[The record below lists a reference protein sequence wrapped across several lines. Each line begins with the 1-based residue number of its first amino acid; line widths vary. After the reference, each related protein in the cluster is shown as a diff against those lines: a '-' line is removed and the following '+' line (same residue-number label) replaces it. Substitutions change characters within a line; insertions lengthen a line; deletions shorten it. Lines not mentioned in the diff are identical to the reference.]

1 MSNGWDIET
10 WREGNSPCT
19 CPARHWARSF
29 IYILPIHHF
38 LSSLQQYC
46 KVGLFP
52 PRLQNPES
60 LGCNSCKQ
68 WKQCLLME
76 AKRNF
81 SGKNGMVYRIEGKTG
96 EPGFSED
103 GEQRWP
109 PSIVIRGGE
118 NRLPSSWTV
127 FMMGDGVAWRKWTH
141 HYQTNR
147 QWVLDKH
154 KQDQTLTG
162 HGSNLLLCRGSESSG
177 VDTWQQTQAS
187 WLQIWCEHQVSSGF
201 GIKIFFFFFSN
212 KPSRKNSYSYCTWRS
227 YHHCR
232 LSLIPGLKTH
242 PHEGFQKLL
251 SLQLWWPPDLQWE
264 GVLPTSGSDCHNSF
278 IFMSVMKPS
287 RGGIIHRY
295 KPASPLLAGFKKWN

>member
-1 MSNGWDIET
+1 MLSLVLTKASLGRIWWRKSITHGMSNGWDIET
-10 WREGNSPCT
+10 WKEGNSPCT

-29 IYILPIHHF
+29 IYILPIHCF
-38 LSSLQQYC
+38 LSSLQKYC

-60 LGCNSCKQ
+60 LGCNRCKQ
-68 WKQCLLME
+68 RKQCLLME

-96 EPGFSED
+96 EPGFPED

-127 FMMGDGVAWRKWTH
+127 CMMGDGVAWRKGTH
-141 HYQTNR
+141 HYQTDR
-147 QWVLDKH
+147 QCVLDKH
-154 KQDQTLTG
+154 TQDQTLTG
-162 HGSNLLLCRGSESSG
+162 HGSNLLVLQSSESSS

-201 GIKIFFFFFSN
+201 GIKIFFFF
-212 KPSRKNSYSYCTWRS
+212 KQA
-227 YHHCR
+227 
-232 LSLIPGLKTH
+232 LKK
-242 PHEGFQKLL
+242 QLL
-251 SLQLWWPPDLQWE
+251 FLLYLE
-264 GVLPTSGSDCHNSF
+264 VLPSPQAFSD
-278 IFMSVMKPS
+278 S
-287 RGGIIHRY
+287 R
-295 KPASPLLAGFKKWN
+295 P